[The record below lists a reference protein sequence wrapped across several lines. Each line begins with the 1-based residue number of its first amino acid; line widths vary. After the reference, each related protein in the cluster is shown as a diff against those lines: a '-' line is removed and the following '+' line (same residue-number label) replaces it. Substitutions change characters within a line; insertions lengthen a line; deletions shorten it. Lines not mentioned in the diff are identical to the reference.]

1 MPNHNEFE
9 NILSDQNKRP
19 ESTCKPVKD
28 PSFVP
33 EDTEINI
40 PIHDPDENTPSE
52 PQKTSITI
60 GKPVKDP
67 SFVPED
73 TEINIP
79 IHDPD
84 ENTPSDPQKTSILI
98 GKPVKDS
105 SFVPEDTEINIPT
118 PMWPISQS
126 PILWASLIV
135 FLSVFLLIIL
145 SELLQF
151 FQSVQAAPFFLQI
164 PAYVCIFTLLA
175 ALSWSFIK
183 LVIAYKQLRKSPQV
197 RLDQIRDG
205 LNRTIIREQIDKKIS
220 KGFETLQMIVKE
232 YPIRDKKQIDL
243 LKKSGMTSGEIDT
256 FKSNINFLL
265 GKNFVGKEKW
275 IEDCDRLFVQ
285 IIDERAKSLIR
296 TYARQVAWKTAI
308 IPYGFLDAFTVAVNS
323 VYMVEDLCRLYFV
336 RGGKL
341 QSFLLA
347 LKVLFNVFIAA
358 KIEDKIDTATQ
369 GFTDSL
375 LESCQASFGELFS
388 KGAAVVLKRAAEGAI
403 NGFIFYR
410 IGIATISMLRPI
422 RIK

>member
-1 MPNHNEFE
+1 MPNHNKIE

-19 ESTCKPVKD
+19 ESTYKPVKD
-28 PSFVP
+28 SSFVP

-52 PQKTSITI
+52 PQKTSI
-60 GKPVKDP
+60 
-67 SFVPED
+67 
-73 TEINIP
+73 P
-79 IHDPD
+79 IR
-84 ENTPSDPQKTSILI
+84 
-98 GKPVKDS
+98 KPVKDS

-118 PMWPISQS
+118 PMWSISQS

-164 PAYVCIFTLLA
+164 PAYICIFTLLA

-205 LNRTIIREQIDKKIS
+205 LNRKIIREQIDKKIS
-220 KGFETLQMIVKE
+220 KGLQMIVKE

-243 LKKSGMTSGEIDT
+243 LKKSGMTSGKIDT

-285 IIDERAKSLIR
+285 VIDDCAKSLVK
-296 TYARQVAWKTAI
+296 TYSLQVALKTAI

-336 RGGKL
+336 RGGKW
-341 QSFLLA
+341 QSFILA
-347 LKVLFNVFIAA
+347 MKVLFSVFIAA

-388 KGAAVVLKRAAEGAI
+388 KGAAVVLKRTAEGAI
-403 NGFIFYR
+403 NGFFFYR

>member
-1 MPNHNEFE
+1 MT
-9 NILSDQNKRP
+9 DQNKRTEP
-19 ESTCKPVKD
+19 IDKCYKDLDYVPV
-28 PSFVP
+28 
-33 EDTEINI
+33 DTEINN
-40 PIHDPDENTPSE
+40 PIYDIDIYESPTVGPDIDYLED
-52 PQKTSITI
+52 QVTSQHVESDATTT
-60 GKPVKDP
+60 G
-67 SFVPED
+67 
-73 TEINIP
+73 P
-79 IHDPD
+79 I
-84 ENTPSDPQKTSILI
+84 
-98 GKPVKDS
+98 
-105 SFVPEDTEINIPT
+105 F
-118 PMWPISQS
+118 QS
-126 PILWASLIV
+126 PILWV
-135 FLSVFLLIIL
+135 FLILFLSGFLLVIL
-145 SELLQF
+145 SELFQF
-151 FQSVQAAPFFLQI
+151 IQSIQSAPFFLQI
-164 PAYVCIFTLLA
+164 PAYICIFTLLA

-183 LVIAYKQLRKSPQV
+183 LGIAYKQLRKSPQV

-205 LNRTIIREQIDKKIS
+205 LNRKIIREQIDKKIS

-285 IIDERAKSLIR
+285 VIDKFAKSLVE
-296 TYARQVAWKTAI
+296 TYARQVALKTAI

-347 LKVLFNVFIAA
+347 LKVSFNVFIAA

-403 NGFIFYR
+403 NGFLFYR

>member
-1 MPNHNEFE
+1 MPNQNEIE

-19 ESTCKPVKD
+19 ESTCKPVKN

-52 PQKTSITI
+52 PQKTSIPI

-84 ENTPSDPQKTSILI
+84 ENTPSGPQKTSIPI
-98 GKPVKDS
+98 GKPVKDP
-105 SFVPEDTEINIPT
+105 SFVSEDTEINIST
-118 PMWPISQS
+118 PQWPISQS

-164 PAYVCIFTLLA
+164 PAYLCIFTLLA

-183 LVIAYKQLRKSPQV
+183 LVIAYRQLRKNPQV

-205 LNRTIIREQIDKKIS
+205 LNRKIIREQIDKKIS

-232 YPIRDKKQIDL
+232 YPIRDKMQIDL
-243 LKKSGMTSGEIDT
+243 LKKSGMISGEIDT

-275 IEDCDRLFVQ
+275 IEDCDQLFVKV
-285 IIDERAKSLIR
+285 IDDCAKSLVK
-296 TYARQVAWKTAI
+296 TYATQVALKTAI

-375 LESCQASFGELFS
+375 LESCQVSFGELFS
-388 KGAAVVLKRAAEGAI
+388 KGAAVVLKRATEGAI
-403 NGFIFYR
+403 NGFLFYR

>member
-1 MPNHNEFE
+1 MTNHNEIE
-9 NILSDQNKRP
+9 NILADQNKRTGP
-19 ESTCKPVKD
+19 IGKPVKD
-28 PSFVP
+28 LSHVP
-33 EDTEINI
+33 ADTAINI
-40 PIHDPDENTPSE
+40 PIHDPDDYTPVE
-52 PQKTSITI
+52 TKKTSIPI
-60 GKPVKDP
+60 VPPIKD
-67 SFVPED
+67 SSVVPLD
-73 TEINIP
+73 TAINIP
-79 IHDPD
+79 IHSPDDYTPTSGGKTEEDPPPTAPL
-84 ENTPSDPQKTSILI
+84 NATPLRQI
-98 GKPVKDS
+98 
-105 SFVPEDTEINIPT
+105 FE
-118 PMWPISQS
+118 S
-126 PILWASLIV
+126 PILWASLIL

-145 SELLQF
+145 SELFQF
-151 FQSVQAAPFFLQI
+151 IQSVQSAPFFLQI
-164 PAYVCIFTLLA
+164 PAYICIFILFA

-183 LVIAYKQLRKSPQV
+183 LGIAYRQLRKSPQV

-205 LNRTIIREQIDKKIS
+205 LNRKIIRKQIDKKIS
-220 KGFETLQMIVKE
+220 KGFEALQMIVKE

-243 LKKSGMTSGEIDT
+243 LEKSGMTSGDIRAFE
-256 FKSNINFLL
+256 SNINFLL
-265 GKNFVGKEKW
+265 GENFVGKEKW

-285 IIDERAKSLIR
+285 ILDKRAKSLVK
-296 TYARQVAWKTAI
+296 TYSLQVALKTAI
-308 IPYGFLDAFTVAVNS
+308 IPYGFLDAFTVAINS

-403 NGFIFYR
+403 NGFLFYR

-422 RIK
+422 RSK

>member
-1 MPNHNEFE
+1 MPNHNKIE

-19 ESTCKPVKD
+19 ESTYKPVKD
-28 PSFVP
+28 SSFVP

-52 PQKTSITI
+52 PQKTSIPI
-60 GKPVKDP
+60 GKPVKDS

-84 ENTPSDPQKTSILI
+84 ENTPSEPQKTSIPI
-98 GKPVKDS
+98 RKPVKDS

-118 PMWPISQS
+118 PMWSISQS

-164 PAYVCIFTLLA
+164 PAYICIFTLLA

-205 LNRTIIREQIDKKIS
+205 LNRKIIREQIDKKIS

-243 LKKSGMTSGEIDT
+243 LKKSGMTSGKIDT

-285 IIDERAKSLIR
+285 VIDDCAKSLVK
-296 TYARQVAWKTAI
+296 TYSLQVALKTAI

-336 RGGKL
+336 RGGKW
-341 QSFLLA
+341 QSFILA
-347 LKVLFNVFIAA
+347 MKVLFSVFIAA

-388 KGAAVVLKRAAEGAI
+388 KGAAVVLKRTAEVEI
-403 NGFIFYR
+403 NGFFFYR